1 MTTFH
6 QRLPLVGAASWI
18 KTVAFVAAMLVTGLV
33 TGVGSAAAE
42 TPAGYMQRV
51 ANQLIEA
58 QKSGTEDDFATVI
71 RSHADVPTIGLTA
84 LGSYAQSLNKADRPA
99 YYAGMINFISRYAAK
114 EAPKYPVLRAIMVG
128 QTKETANGI
137 YVDSRITLRTGEN
150 YDVRWRI
157 VRRGSVFKV
166 RDAEIIGFE
175 MTSFLNNLFQNY
187 ISENGGNPRTLV
199 LALNR

>member
-6 QRLPLVGAASWI
+6 QRLPLAGAASWI
-18 KTVAFVAAMLVTGLV
+18 KTVAFIAAMLVTGI
-33 TGVGSAAAE
+33 GSAAAE

-58 QKSGTEDDFATVI
+58 QKSGTEGDFATVI
-71 RSHADVPTIGLTA
+71 RSHADVPTIALTA
-84 LGSYAQSLNKADRPA
+84 LGSYAQSLNKSDRPA

-128 QTKETANGI
+128 QTKETAGGI
-137 YVDSRITLRTGEN
+137 YVDSRISLRSGET

-199 LALNR
+199 IALNR

>member
-6 QRLPLVGAASWI
+6 QRLPLAGAASWI
-18 KTVAFVAAMLVTGLV
+18 KTVAFIAAMLVTGI
-33 TGVGSAAAE
+33 GSAAAE

-58 QKSGTEDDFATVI
+58 QKSGTEGDFATVI
-71 RSHADVPTIGLTA
+71 RSHADVPTIALTA
-84 LGSYAQSLNKADRPA
+84 LGSYAQSLNKSDRPA

-128 QTKETANGI
+128 QTKETAGGI
-137 YVDSRITLRTGEN
+137 YVDSRISLRSGEN

-157 VRRGSVFKV
+157 VRGGSVFKV

-199 LALNR
+199 IALNR

>member
-6 QRLPLVGAASWI
+6 QRLPLAGAASWI
-18 KTVAFVAAMLVTGLV
+18 KTVAFVAALLVTGI
-33 TGVGSAAAE
+33 GSAAAE

-58 QKSGTEDDFATVI
+58 QKSGTEPDFATVI

-128 QTKETANGI
+128 QTKETASGI

>member
-1 MTTFH
+1 MTTVH
-6 QRLPLVGAASWI
+6 QRLPLAEAASWI
-18 KTVAFVAAMLVTGLV
+18 KAVAFVAAMLVTGI
-33 TGVGSAAAE
+33 GSAAAE

-58 QKSGTEDDFATVI
+58 QKSGTEGDFATVV

-114 EAPKYPVLRAIMVG
+114 EAPKYPVARAIMVG

-137 YVDSRITLRTGEN
+137 YVDSRITLRTGET

>member
-6 QRLPLVGAASWI
+6 QRLPLAGAASWI
-18 KTVAFVAAMLVTGLV
+18 KTVAFIAAMLVTGI
-33 TGVGSAAAE
+33 GSAAAE

-58 QKSGTEDDFATVI
+58 QKSGTEGDFATVI
-71 RSHADVPTIGLTA
+71 RSHADVPTIALTA
-84 LGSYAQSLNKADRPA
+84 LGSYAQSLNKSDRPA

-128 QTKETANGI
+128 QTKETAGGI
-137 YVDSRITLRTGEN
+137 YVDSRISLRSGEN

-199 LALNR
+199 IALNR